1 MILCI
6 PVTSDGLVG
15 GRWGRAQRVAL
26 ATTSGG
32 EILDWKEFDVGWDVL
47 HDEGTEGAHHSR
59 VARFLVD
66 HHVEVVVAGH
76 MGDGMVQMVSK
87 LRIRTSFG
95 ARGDARA
102 SIVTA
107 LEQLT

>member
-6 PVTSDGLVG
+6 PVTSDGLAG
-15 GRWGRAQRVAL
+15 GSWGRARTIAL
-26 ATTSGG
+26 ATASDGK
-32 EILDWKEFDVGWDVL
+32 ILDWKEFDVGWDTL
-47 HDEGTEGAHHSR
+47 HDEGTPGSHHSR

-66 HHVEVVVAGH
+66 HHVEVIVADH
-76 MGDGMVQMVSK
+76 MGPGMTQMVDK

-102 SIVTA
+102 SILTA
-107 LEQLT
+107 LEQQR